1 MLQHEHDAARR
12 NKGTDVC
19 SQKEQEGNPEEERNV
34 QEKKKRRGTAERL
47 ELRENMENIQ
57 KRETNDETL
66 FAAAVRRKEELL
78 LKDEEKNTMWNKL
91 YDMNNVEIL

>member
-1 MLQHEHDAARR
+1 MLQHEHEAARR
-12 NKGTDVC
+12 NKGTC
-19 SQKEQEGNPEEERNV
+19 MFTKGTGRKSGRGSAEEPNL

-47 ELRENMENIQ
+47 QLRENMENIK

-78 LKDEEKNTMWNKL
+78 LKDEEKNTIQ
-91 YDMNNVEIL
+91 NVD